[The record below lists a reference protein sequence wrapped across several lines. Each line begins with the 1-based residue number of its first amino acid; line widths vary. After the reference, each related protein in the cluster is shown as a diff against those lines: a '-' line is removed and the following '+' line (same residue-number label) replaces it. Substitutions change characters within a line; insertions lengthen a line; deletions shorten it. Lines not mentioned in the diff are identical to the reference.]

1 LACSNFCRLKEK
13 KIPEEMP
20 FEFFEKL
27 DNVLKLSCLEAKQ
40 NKESFIEY
48 LEGLKWQQPLL

>member
-1 LACSNFCRLKEK
+1 
-13 KIPEEMP
+13 MP
-20 FEFFEKL
+20 FKSFEKL